1 MPSRSIFEQVLR
13 YNAGRDPE
21 RLARKLLAMRR
32 NPFAFFRGTAHLFYA
47 NQRLLRPL
55 GDCPAAWSSG
65 DLHLE
70 NFGCYK
76 GDNRLAYFDL
86 NDFDDAALGPL
97 TWDLVRLLASLR
109 LGLGQLVPKAGK
121 RRALAEFLLTE
132 YAAILEGGKPRWIER
147 ATAEGAVLELLRRAK
162 SRRRRALLT
171 ERTEWSPE
179 RKRHR
184 LRLLPDR
191 TLPASAAEHRQV
203 GAAIARLCLPGIDP
217 RFFRVLDVAR
227 RVAGIA
233 SLGLTRYVV
242 LVEGRGSPSNN
253 YLLDVKGAIPSAL
266 AEWAPAKQPH
276 WRDEAERIVVVQQ
289 WMQAVSPA
297 LLTTARLGGTAC
309 VVRELQPTA
318 DRLTLAAWRSRSRGM
333 ETLLRTVAQVTAWD
347 HLRAAG
353 RRGAASADEL
363 MRFGKQRGW
372 RAAVL
377 RAAERAA
384 GQVEADWQSYVA
396 EMPEEFGQPHKR
408 RRDEEE

>member
-1 MPSRSIFEQVLR
+1 MPSRSVFEQVLR

-21 RLARKLLAMRR
+21 RLARKLIAMRR
-32 NPFAFFRGTAHLFYA
+32 HPFAFFRGTAHLFYA
-47 NQRLLRPL
+47 DQQLLQPL
-55 GDCPAAWSSG
+55 GDAPPIWSCG

-97 TWDLVRLLASLR
+97 TWDLVRLLTSLR
-109 LGLGQLVPKAGK
+109 LGLRAEAGNP
-121 RRALAEFLLTE
+121 RLLSEFLLGE

-162 SRRRRALLT
+162 LRRRRALLT

-179 RKRHR
+179 RNRHR
-184 LRLLPDR
+184 LRLLPER
-191 TLPASAAEHRQV
+191 TLAASAAEHRQV
-203 GAAIARLCLPGIDP
+203 GAVIARLRLPGVEP

-253 YLLDVKGAIPSAL
+253 YLLDVKGAIPSTL
-266 AEWAPAKQPH
+266 AESSPSKQPH

-297 LLTTARLGGTAC
+297 LLTATRLGGTAC

-318 DRLTLAAWRSRSRGM
+318 DRLTLAAWRSRPRGM
-333 ETLLRTVAQVTAWD
+333 ERLLRTVAQVTAWD

-372 RAAVL
+372 KAAVL
-377 RAAERAA
+377 RVAERAA
-384 GQVEADWQSYVA
+384 VQVEANWQSFVA
-396 EMPEEFGQPHKR
+396 ALPAESKTRSRKR
-408 RRDEEE
+408 TSNRKAER